1 MSKLWPW
8 LRNLMA
14 VGILVA
20 LGWRLGTDAF
30 VAGLRAISAWSVLAA
45 LGIGL
50 LTTVL
55 SAWRWCV
62 VSRGLGLPLALR
74 TAVSDYYRGLLL
86 NSVLPAGVL
95 GDVHRAVNH
104 GRQSGD
110 IGRGVRAVVFE
121 RFAGQAVLIAI
132 GVGVLF
138 TQPVLVSEL
147 AVDFTPSPTVVITVL
162 AVLAL
167 AAGVAV
173 VLAGRSTKVR
183 RGLRTTWV
191 DARFGLL
198 SRHTLPKVV
207 FSSAATVVGHVA
219 LFVVAARVAGSS
231 ASIGQ
236 LVPLIVL
243 ALLVMG
249 LPINVG
255 GWGPR
260 EAFLAVAFGVS
271 GLGATQGVTT
281 AVVYGV
287 LAMIAGLPGVL
298 VLFRR
303 RELRVE
309 HREVPAERLDQPRQ
323 QIPAFAG

>member
-1 MSKLWPW
+1 
-8 LRNLMA
+8 
-14 VGILVA
+14 
-20 LGWRLGTDAF
+20 
-30 VAGLRAISAWSVLAA
+30 
-45 LGIGL
+45 
-50 LTTVL
+50 
-55 SAWRWCV
+55 
-62 VSRGLGLPLALR
+62 
-74 TAVSDYYRGLLL
+74 
-86 NSVLPAGVL
+86 
-95 GDVHRAVNH
+95 
-104 GRQSGD
+104 
-110 IGRGVRAVVFE
+110 
-121 RFAGQAVLIAI
+121 
-132 GVGVLF
+132 
-138 TQPVLVSEL
+138 VLVSEL